1 MIRKATALSLAAAIL
16 LSLSACGVTE
26 TPVSTPTP
34 TPSGPSVEAHW
45 DVLETGAPNIANRR
59 YEGYTDTLI
68 PADDY
73 GELVPYIGGESEAEF
88 WGSGWFYGLATREG
102 EIITDPVYTAVE
114 ALTDTSTTLPG
125 ERYGDALLLRT
136 AVELEEEPAE
146 DWMPKYDDR
155 FGLAAMDGSWY
166 TGQVFTDCVCS
177 NTFGAL
183 FFDLEGDAVMLSG
196 EDGRE
201 LWRWEAE
208 AIPVEGLEPGMVYW
222 DCTYMLGHYLEF
234 MYWTG
239 EPEPES
245 TYVDLSTGE
254 ALDSA
259 PEIFQ
264 SGEDDWDTSRVRYE
278 GGWYSIAD
286 GMVSISEDS
295 GAEHSFP
302 LPEGSGEYSYPSIDG
317 DRVLFNLDYDLGGG
331 SVLTDLDG
339 GELLRTG
346 EYLSWLWQQYGETPS
361 LPSTVDYI
369 GLEDGSSYSVTCVYT
384 RDGAP
389 LLTAEGGVYLWGDRL
404 LIADAGS
411 YRLTD
416 LGGSDLI
423 RLTRWQSADIP
434 AEE

>member
-1 MIRKATALSLAAAIL
+1 MKRTAISLALAAAAL
-16 LSLSACGVTE
+16 LSLSACGVEE

-45 DVLETGAPNIANRR
+45 EVLETSAPNIANRR
-59 YEGYTDTLI
+59 YEGYVGELR

-88 WGSGWFYGLATREG
+88 WDRGWFYGLATREG

-125 ERYGDALLLRT
+125 ERYGDTLLLRT
-136 AVELEEEPAE
+136 AVELEEKPAE

-155 FGLAAMDGSWY
+155 YGLAAMDGSWY
-166 TGQVFTDCVCS
+166 TGQVFSDCVCS

-201 LWRWEAE
+201 LWRWDAD

-234 MYWTG
+234 MSWTG

-254 ALDSA
+254 VLDSA

-264 SGEDDWDTSRVRYE
+264 PSGNDWDTSRVRYE

-317 DRVLFNLDYDLGGG
+317 DRVIFNLDYDLGGG
-331 SVLTDLDG
+331 
-339 GELLRTG
+339 
-346 EYLSWLWQQYGETPS
+346 
-361 LPSTVDYI
+361 
-369 GLEDGSSYSVTCVYT
+369 
-384 RDGAP
+384 
-389 LLTAEGGVYLWGDRL
+389 
-404 LIADAGS
+404 
-411 YRLTD
+411 
-416 LGGSDLI
+416 
-423 RLTRWQSADIP
+423 
-434 AEE
+434 

>member
-34 TPSGPSVEAHW
+34 APSGPSVEAHW
-45 DVLETGAPNIANRR
+45 DVLETSAPNIANRR

-114 ALTDTSTTLPG
+114 PLTDTLTTLPG

-166 TGQVFTDCVCS
+166 TGQVFSDCVCS

-183 FFDLEGDAVMLSG
+183 LFDLEGDAVMLSG

-201 LWRWEAE
+201 LWRWEAD

-239 EPEPES
+239 EPEPEN

-254 ALDSA
+254 VLDSA

-317 DRVLFNLDYDLGGG
+317 DRVIFHFYGGA

-339 GELLRTG
+339 NELKRWEDDFWDFIG
-346 EYLSWLWQQYGETPS
+346 QPNPFAPS
-361 LPSTVDYI
+361 LIARNEVVP
-369 GLEDGSSYSVTCVYT
+369 GEDGEPRIVYT
-384 RDGAP
+384 VYDRDGNVVADNCSF
-389 LLTAEGGVYLWGDRL
+389 AWQYLDRL
-404 LIADAGS
+404 CLVEDDS

-416 LGGSDLI
+416 LGGNDLL